1 MSGTQSAA
9 ALAMRAM
16 ITAGHRAR
24 MIQIAAQLGIA
35 EILARGPADSVLLAA
50 ESGCNVAA
58 LGRLLSRGERRLRA
72 DHGRRV
78 ATD

>member
-50 ESGCNVAA
+50 DPGCDGVWPSAPC
-58 LGRLLSRGERRLRA
+58 SRGERRLRA